1 MNWRDT
7 PDGQVISEPC
17 NRFDGMTILE
27 ALDLI
32 RKEEL
37 LKIGR
42 NKLTPLNDFYFA
54 NESYHKELAL
64 LPLQR
69 GIPSP

>member
-1 MNWRDT
+1 MNWRNT

-17 NRFDGMTILE
+17 NRFDGMTMVG

-42 NKLTPLNDFYFA
+42 NKLASIQDFYYA